1 MRPITKAVT
10 EKRKILV
17 TGASGFVGGALL
29 RELQDDARFEVYA
42 VVRRRGEFES
52 ESPLGALKIFRSD
65 ISESEIHRISEDLK
79 QADIVV
85 HAAGLAH
92 QFGRVEKDEFRRV
105 NVLGTENVC
114 RLAQKIGAPHFV
126 LISSVA
132 VYGDYGATEIDETFA
147 CEPSGFYAESKLE
160 SESLAREFCV
170 RNKIRLTILR
180 LATVV
185 GEGDRGN
192 TARLITLIDKG
203 RFFWVGNG
211 GNKKSLIYKQD
222 AAKGI
227 LKTLETPRTERL
239 EIYNLTG
246 EAVSMREIVRAIS
259 SALSKKTPRL
269 KIPEKILRGF
279 FRAGQTGISI
289 GFLKK
294 LEKTLE
300 RWLSDDIFSGR
311 KFYEKFGYKPETP
324 VAEALKKQVEYYLNG
339 KKDKKS
345 E

>member
-1 MRPITKAVT
+1 MRPITKAVA

-29 RELQDDARFEVYA
+29 RELQNDGRFEVYG
-42 VVRRRGEFES
+42 VIKRHREFDTDS
-52 ESPLGALKIFRSD
+52 QWGAAKIFRSD
-65 ISESEIHRISEDLK
+65 ISDSGIIRISEELK
-79 QADIVV
+79 QAEIVV

-114 RLAQKIGAPHFV
+114 RLAQKIGAEHFV

-160 SESLAREFCV
+160 SESLAREFCE
-170 RNKIRLTILR
+170 RNEIRLTILR
-180 LATVV
+180 LSTVV

-203 RFFWVGNG
+203 RFFWVGDG
-211 GNKKSLIYKQD
+211 GNKKSLIYKRD

-227 LKTLETPRTERL
+227 LKALETTETERL

-311 KFYEKFGYKPETP
+311 KFYEKFRYKPETP
-324 VAEALKKQVEYYLNG
+324 VPEALKKQAEYYLNG